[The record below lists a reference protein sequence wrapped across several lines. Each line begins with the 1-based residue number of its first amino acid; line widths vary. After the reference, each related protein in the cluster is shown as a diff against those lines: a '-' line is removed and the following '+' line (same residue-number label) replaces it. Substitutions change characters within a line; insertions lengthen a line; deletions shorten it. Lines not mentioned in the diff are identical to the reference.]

1 MASWKKLIVSGG
13 DANLANVV
21 ATTVSS
27 SFSGSFQGNGSGLT
41 NVSATLP
48 ANVVSSSAQ
57 ITYSG
62 ISSIPSGIVSSS
74 LQFSTI
80 TSPFTGSF
88 TGSFI
93 GDGTSL
99 INIASASRATKL
111 YIEPS
116 ASVNSTVNGITT
128 TFRAN
133 ESHHI
138 GDAIYINSTGSA
150 QLGNA
155 TDVSSSLA
163 VGMCIASVSGNAN
176 GEYLLT
182 GIARY
187 DTWNWTVGGI
197 IYLSTAGSSGN
208 TMTQVNST
216 GSNQVTQIL
225 GIATHADRMFFN
237 PQIVQVITV

>member
-41 NVSATLP
+41 NVSATIP
-48 ANVVSSSAQ
+48 ANVVSSS
-57 ITYSG
+57 
-62 ISSIPSGIVSSS
+62 
-74 LQFSTI
+74 LQFFTI

-93 GDGTSL
+93 GDGASI

-116 ASVNSTVNGITT
+116 ASSNLTVNGITT

-133 ESHHI
+133 ESHVI
-138 GDAIYINSTGSA
+138 GDAVYINSTGSA

-155 TDVSSSLA
+155 TNVSSSLA
-163 VGMCIASVSGNAN
+163 VGMCIASVSGSAN
-176 GEYLLT
+176 GEYLLH

-197 IYLSTAGSSGN
+197 IFLSKAGSSGN
-208 TMTQVNST
+208 TMTQINST

-237 PQIVQVITV
+237 PQLVQVITV

>member
-27 SFSGSFQGNGSGLT
+27 SFSGSFQGDGSGLT
-41 NVSATLP
+41 GVTVTLP
-48 ANVVSSSAQ
+48 ANVVSSS
-57 ITYSG
+57 
-62 ISSIPSGIVSSS
+62 
-74 LQFSTI
+74 LQFFTI

-88 TGSFI
+88 TGSFK
-93 GDGTSL
+93 GDGSGLTG
-99 INIASASRATKL
+99 IVASTASYSTKL

-116 ASVNSTVNGITT
+116 ASSNLTVNGITT

-133 ESHHI
+133 ESHVI
-138 GDAIYINSTGSA
+138 GDAVYINATGSA

-155 TDVSSSLA
+155 TNVSSSLA
-163 VGMCIASVSGNAN
+163 VALSMNTVAGNAN

-187 DTWNWTVGGI
+187 DTWNWTVGGL
-197 IYLSTAGSSGN
+197 IYLSISGTSGN
-208 TMTQVNST
+208 TLTQVNIT
-216 GSNQVTQIL
+216 GSNNVTQIM
-225 GIATHADRMFFN
+225 GIATHADRMLFN
-237 PQIVQVITV
+237 PQLIQVITV